1 MRAVLLL
8 SPLLLL
14 SACATSTGINA
25 PMHDVGNLRVG
36 WEELKADDGNPQF
49 VVRSNG
55 GVTYEAMFQ
64 VAEQHAR
71 ERCKYGYRI
80 IRIGGADQPEEDILN
95 PRIIIGGELRLEVQC
110 FDKDKF

>member
-1 MRAVLLL
+1 MRQGALL
-8 SPLLLL
+8 SPLVLLA
-14 SACATSTGINA
+14 ACTTQNGIYA
-25 PMHDVGNLRVG
+25 PMHDVGSLKVG
-36 WEELKADDGNPQF
+36 WEERKADDGNPQI

-64 VAEQHAR
+64 LAEQHAKQ
-71 ERCKYGYRI
+71 RCQYGYRI
-80 IRIGGADQPEEDILN
+80 ISIGGADQPEEDILN